1 MPTEEEQY
9 QPALAAYYAG
19 QEVMGGLPAGSLN
32 AVPGDPNN
40 VNPVNPELQSQ
51 LVDMDLAT
59 KNKIAIALD
68 LTPMERAVFLGIE
81 ASY

>member
-1 MPTEEEQY
+1 MPNKEELY
-9 QPALAAYYAG
+9 QQALAAYYAG
-19 QEVMGGLPAGSLN
+19 QEAMGGLPAGSLN
-32 AVPGDPNN
+32 AVPGDPN
-40 VNPVNPELQSQ
+40 VNPVNPELQGQ
-51 LVDMDLAT
+51 LADMDLAT

>member
-1 MPTEEEQY
+1 MPTEEEEY
-9 QPALAAYYAG
+9 QKALAAYYAE
-19 QEVMGGLPAGSLN
+19 QEAMGGVPVSSLN

-51 LVDMDLAT
+51 LAGMDLST

-68 LTPMERAVFLGIE
+68 LTPKERAVFLGIE

>member
-1 MPTEEEQY
+1 MLTKEEQY
-9 QPALAAYYAG
+9 QQALAAYYAG
-19 QEVMGGLPAGSLN
+19 QEGVPAGSLN

-40 VNPVNPELQSQ
+40 VNPVNPELQGQ
-51 LVDMDLAT
+51 LAGMDLAT

>member
-1 MPTEEEQY
+1 
-9 QPALAAYYAG
+9 
-19 QEVMGGLPAGSLN
+19 MGGMPIGSLN

-40 VNPVNPELQSQ
+40 VNPVNPELQGQ
-51 LVDMDLAT
+51 VADMDLAT